1 MSHKI
6 VVAYRTRASGVE
18 CPAPKFSAPS
28 NWKDADKIAAN
39 IQAQEDEFTTSLA
52 NKLYLG
58 TFDEVRIYDQK
69 SKDTA
74 TFKYRVPDS
83 GKSPAC
89 LAIRS
94 WLLKRHPTAW
104 AHSTDHVG
112 KPEAIFIGYEMRT
125 FIKMLGIECS
135 LPANQPQVDGKPD
148 PKTSNALPLGMWYG
162 QTDHRDIF
170 DAVNPKS
177 EIPWVVVLGQRGIN
191 EPGWDGPGVNVEQDL
206 AIATQFAA
214 QLGMFLEE

>member
-6 VVAYRTRASGVE
+6 VVAFRTRASGVDS
-18 CPAPKFSAPS
+18 PMPQFSAPS
-28 NWKDADKIAAN
+28 NWKDMNKIAAN
-39 IQAQEDEFTTSLA
+39 VQAQEDAFTAALSD
-52 NKLYLG
+52 KLYLG

-69 SKDTA
+69 TKNTN
-74 TFKYRVPDS
+74 TFKYRAPDS
-83 GKSPAC
+83 GKQPVC

-94 WLLKRHPTAW
+94 WLLKRHPTVW
-104 AHSTDHVG
+104 PHSTDYQD
-112 KPEAIFIGYEMRT
+112 KPEAVFIGHNMRG
-125 FIKMLGIECS
+125 FVKLLGIECS
-135 LPANQPQVDGKPD
+135 LPANQPQVNGQPD

-162 QTDHRDIF
+162 QTAHRDIF

-177 EIPWVVVLGQRGIN
+177 EVPWAVVLGQRGIAIK
-191 EPGWDGPGVNVEQDL
+191 GWDGPGVNVEQDL

>member
-6 VVAYRTRASGVE
+6 VVAYRTRASGVATTM
-18 CPAPKFSAPS
+18 PTFSAPS
-28 NWKDADKIAAN
+28 NWKDPAKIEAN
-39 IQAQEDEFTTSLA
+39 IKAQEEEFAFGLA

-58 TFDEVRIYDQK
+58 TFDQVRIYDQK
-69 SKDTA
+69 TKDTS
-74 TFKYRVPDS
+74 TFKYRAPDS
-83 GKSPAC
+83 GKSAVC

-104 AHSTDHVG
+104 AHSTDHAA
-112 KPEAIFIGYEMRT
+112 KPEAIFIGHDMRT
-125 FIKMLGIECS
+125 FIKILGIECS
-135 LPANQPQVDGKPD
+135 LPANQPQVDGKPN

-162 QTDHRDIF
+162 QSDHRDIF
-170 DAVNPKS
+170 DAVNPKFDV
-177 EIPWVVVLGQRGIN
+177 PWAVVLGQRGISVK
-191 EPGWDGPGVNVEQDL
+191 GWDGPGVNVEQDL